1 MTRNCIHSGI
11 AEELHFRE
19 HLLCSKLQVNLLRV
33 WGGLYLR
40 ARDGLLCLQCRRPG
54 FDHWVGKIPGK
65 GKGYPLQY
73 SGLENTMDCMVRGVA
88 KSGTRLSDFYFH
100 FSLSMQRGEV

>member
-19 HLLCSKLQVNLLRV
+19 HLLCSKLQVNLMRV

-40 ARDGLLCLQCRRPG
+40 ARDGLLL
-54 FDHWVGKIPGK
+54 W
-65 GKGYPLQY
+65 
-73 SGLENTMDCMVRGVA
+73 
-88 KSGTRLSDFYFH
+88 LSW
-100 FSLSMQRGEV
+100 